1 MPLYELAHSEQT
13 GYKIALIIGTVKQ
26 TTMDFP
32 KSSAVSSVNWSDL
45 SNEVTIAFRN
55 AKDDT
60 TRSYTYKTAN
70 LDQFTAQLREV
81 ESVGRFVNKCFKD
94 EKLTRIEA

>member
-1 MPLYELAHSEQT
+1 
-13 GYKIALIIGTVKQ
+13 
-26 TTMDFP
+26 MDFP
-32 KSSAVSSVNWSDL
+32 KSSAVSSVNWTDL
-45 SNEVTIAFRN
+45 SNEVTIALRN

-70 LDQFTAQLREV
+70 LDQFTTQLREV

-94 EKLTRIEA
+94 ETLTKIDA